1 MISHG
6 LGDPGGGGMIVKNM
20 LPGGVMIVKTGGGM
34 ILKILPKSGGM
45 FLKNHSRSKQHW
57 MSYWGAKNPSTTLR
71 SAALSN
77 PSVQQFLRSESGRRI
92 SGSTIT

>member
-6 LGDPGGGGMIVKNM
+6 LGDPRGGGMFLKNT

-45 FLKNHSRSKQHW
+45 FLKNH
-57 MSYWGAKNPSTTLR
+57 TL
-71 SAALSN
+71 
-77 PSVQQFLRSESGRRI
+77 
-92 SGSTIT
+92 

>member
-34 ILKILPKSGGM
+34 ILKILPKNGGM
-45 FLKNHSRSKQHW
+45 FLKNHSVLACVV
-57 MSYWGAKNPSTTLR
+57 GD
-71 SAALSN
+71 
-77 PSVQQFLRSESGRRI
+77 
-92 SGSTIT
+92 

>member
-45 FLKNHSRSKQHW
+45 FLKNHIRKRS
-57 MSYWGAKNPSTTLR
+57 SEPSLLTAVDGVRECLRGAIR
-71 SAALSN
+71 Q
-77 PSVQQFLRSESGRRI
+77 VDQG
-92 SGSTIT
+92 